1 MVDLILQLLHFLILI
16 IFEEAVVL
24 HLMTNRIEVFEQ
36 LVLLLVD
43 VVAVSPSLKVLDILL
58 KIVFYIDHFL
68 SIFPLLVGSL
78 TDLFDGTLSLFAYL
92 GS

>member
-24 HLMTNRIEVFEQ
+24 HLMAYGIEVFEQ

-43 VVAVSPSLKVLDILL
+43 VVAVSPSLKVLDVLFQ
-58 KIVFYIDHFL
+58 IVLNKDHFV
-68 SIFPLLVGSL
+68 SVFPLLVGSL
-78 TDLFDGTLSLFAYL
+78 TDLFDGILSLPAYL

>member
-24 HLMTNRIEVFEQ
+24 HLMAYGIEVFEQ

-43 VVAVSPSLKVLDILL
+43 VVAIPPSLKVLYVLL
-58 KIVFYIDHFL
+58 QVVFYKDHLL

-78 TDLFDGTLSLFAYL
+78 TDLFDGTLSLSAYL
-92 GS
+92 GF

>member
-43 VVAVSPSLKVLDILL
+43 VVAVSPSLKVLDIFLE
-58 KIVFYIDHFL
+58 IVFYKNHFL
-68 SIFPLLVGSL
+68 PIFPLLVGSI
-78 TDLFDGTLSLFAYL
+78 TDLFDGTLSLSAYL

>member
-1 MVDLILQLLHFLILI
+1 
-16 IFEEAVVL
+16 
-24 HLMTNRIEVFEQ
+24 MTNRIEVFEQ

-68 SIFPLLVGSL
+68 PIFPLLVGSL